1 MMAPNYNEDFIFYLR
16 INIKETNQHQLSDFN
31 ILTQSF
37 FILESQ
43 RFYVDKETNYQKLLI
58 SEDFFL
64 IQNIF
69 QSKN

>member
-1 MMAPNYNEDFIFYLR
+1 MMAPNYNEDFISYLR